1 MRPEGDSLTAAL
13 THTDLA
19 TQVRVAVLRLSRRLR
34 AERDTTV
41 SEAQFSVLAAVCF
54 HGSLTPGE
62 LAAHEQVRP
71 PSMTR
76 TIDGLQEAGLVERT
90 RTSADGRRVDVV
102 PTAAGRAIVEH
113 TAERRNEWLQGR
125 LDELTDDERAT
136 LAAAAGIC
144 SRMVSR

>member
-1 MRPEGDSLTAAL
+1 MTIAL
-13 THTDLA
+13 TRTDLA

-34 AERDTTV
+34 AERDTSV

-76 TIDGLQEAGLVERT
+76 TIDGLEAAGLVERT
-90 RTSADGRRVDVV
+90 RTSTDGRRVDVA
-102 PTAAGRAIVEH
+102 PTAAGRAIVER
-113 TAERRNEWLQGR
+113 TAERRNAWLEVR
-125 LDELTDDERAT
+125 LAELTDDERAT
-136 LAAAAGIC
+136 LADAAGIIA
-144 SRMVSR
+144 RMVAR